1 MNLIHIIVLVV
12 AIVLAALCLLAAGLA
27 MYITGIRRQTIEEAK
42 AWQDAHYDTSYWDSF
57 EKKKYRVRGY
67 RDYLLHTLFVA
78 NPKQPDSK
86 KYVILSHGH
95 TDNRMGDLKYLPTY
109 LSLGFHC
116 IIYDLRGH
124 GCNSPSPC
132 SYSIRE
138 REDLLALIRD
148 SRDRYGEDIILGLH
162 GESLGAATTVACLYA
177 RPEVAFAVADC
188 GFADI
193 ENVLRGAGSKAR
205 IPDFLLT
212 LAMFMAKLFFGFDL
226 KKARPID
233 SLRGNQVPI
242 LFMHGREDRLISPE
256 NSRRMEEATEGE
268 TGLHLFEGAGH
279 AESVLVDPE
288 RYRRYV
294 GAFLGRIMP
303 EDMRPHRE

>member
-12 AIVLAALCLLAAGLA
+12 AIALAGLCLLAAGLA

-42 AWQDAHYDTSYWDSF
+42 AWQDAHYDTSYWDSL
-57 EKKKYRVRGY
+57 EKKEYRVRGY

-95 TDNRMGDLKYLPTY
+95 TDNRMGDLKYLPVY

-124 GCNSPSPC
+124 GINAPSRC

-162 GESLGAATTVACLYA
+162 GESLGGATTIASLYA
-177 RPEVAFAVADC
+177 GPEVAFAVADC
-188 GFADI
+188 AFADI
-193 ENVLRGAGSKAR
+193 ENVLRKAMSAAR
-205 IPDFLLT
+205 IPGFVLDSAMAMGRLL
-212 LAMFMAKLFFGFDL
+212 FGFDL

-233 SLRGNQVPI
+233 SLKKNEIPI
-242 LFMHGREDRLISPE
+242 LLIHGKEDRFIPPE
-256 NSRRMEEATEGE
+256 NSQRMAEATG
-268 TGLHLFEGAGH
+268 GLCEVHLFEGAGH
-279 AESVLVDPE
+279 AESVLTDPE

-294 GAFLGRIMP
+294 GAFLGQVIG
-303 EDMRPHRE
+303 ENMRPHRK